1 MSWNDQELERFEADL
16 RRVRPALPPSDFLQR
31 LKSETAAVVVER
43 RAEAKPA
50 APAQQPEKTTVRM
63 AVSASEPGTWASWM
77 SLILRWLVPAAAVL
91 VIGAVIWRANLP
103 AEHNQR
109 SQQTAGT
116 PVKADDVQI
125 DQQLVSTFD
134 AVAPLPSGE
143 PVRFR
148 CREWMDEVVLRDS
161 RRGVEVTRRVPRVE
175 VVPVRFETY

>member
-1 MSWNDQELERFEADL
+1 LVL
-16 RRVRPALPPSDFLQR
+16 RWLAPAV
-31 LKSETAAVVVER
+31 AVVV
-43 RAEAKPA
+43 
-50 APAQQPEKTTVRM
+50 V
-63 AVSASEPGTWASWM
+63 
-77 SLILRWLVPAAAVL
+77 
-91 VIGAVIWRANLP
+91 GAIIWRANLP
-103 AEHNQR
+103 AGRGPETI
-109 SQQTAGT
+109 ST
-116 PVKADDVQI
+116 PIKADDVRI

>member
-1 MSWNDQELERFEADL
+1 MSWNDQELERFETEL
-16 RRVRPALPPSDFLQR
+16 RRLRPSLPPPDFLQR
-31 LKSETAAVVVER
+31 LKSETAALVAER
-43 RAEAKPA
+43 RAEAKAA
-50 APAQQPEKTTVRM
+50 APATQPEKT
-63 AVSASEPGTWASWM
+63 AVHAAVGASQPEAWSAWR
-77 SLILRWLVPAAAVL
+77 SLALRWLVPATAVL
-91 VIGAVIWRANLP
+91 VVGAVIWRGSPP
-103 AEHNQR
+103 AER
-109 SQQTAGT
+109 SKGSQQSASA

-125 DQQLVSTFD
+125 NQQLVSTFD